1 MSSLPVITVDGPSG
15 TGKGTLCQLLAA
27 ELNWHLLDSGALYR
41 VLAENARL
49 AHIPLDNEAALGQLA
64 LDLDVRFEEG
74 SESGMGVRVILMG
87 KDVTDA
93 IRTETA
99 GEAASR
105 VAAIPQ
111 VRQALLQ
118 RQHNFRQAPG
128 LIADGRDMGTVVFP
142 DAPLKV
148 FLTASQQERAE
159 RRHKQLKQKGMDVS
173 LPQLFDDIAARDE
186 RDQNRSVSPL
196 KAADDAVEI
205 DTTHLNIDQVLEQVL
220 HLVSERQL
228 SIKA

>member
-1 MSSLPVITVDGPSG
+1 VSNVPVIAVDGPSG

-27 ELNWHLLDSGALYR
+27 RLNWHLLDSGALYR

-49 AHIPLDNEAALGQLA
+49 LDTPLDDESALEKLA
-64 LDLDVRFEEG
+64 LNLDVRFEEG
-74 SESGMGVRVILMG
+74 TDPGAGVRVFLMG
-87 KDVTDA
+87 LDVTDS

-105 VAAIPQ
+105 VAALPA
-111 VRQALLQ
+111 VRQALLH

-159 RRHKQLKQKGMDVS
+159 RRYRQLKMKDMDVS
-173 LPQLFDDIAARDE
+173 LPQLFDDIAARDD

-196 KAADDAVEI
+196 KAAEDAVEI
-205 DTTHLNIDQVLEQVL
+205 DTTHLDITQVLEQVL
-220 HLVSERQL
+220 NLVSERHL
-228 SIKA
+228 SQ